1 MVDAPDGGARAN
13 GEATPSH
20 SSSGEDVDTHR
31 VAHCGVVNRGQP
43 LPRRPPDD
51 ATRAGERWWPR
62 RTTEDAA
69 RRLVSWTRDGGSVR
83 ALLVV
88 SVSLRFHTKPN
99 DHHDLDRAGN
109 CNIIYPPQVGSVAS
123 VPLTVLL
130 VFSFLLAAA
139 MTTAIVTSVVMSLAA
154 AGGFM
159 SVLFAFVAAMYVG
172 ALSVAVLVVS
182 ATTVATVIAIT
193 IATGW
198 VAFFWILW
206 FCAKK
211 CMGLG

>member
-43 LPRRPPDD
+43 RPRRPPDD

-88 SVSLRFHTKPN
+88 S
-99 DHHDLDRAGN
+99 
-109 CNIIYPPQVGSVAS
+109 VGSVAS